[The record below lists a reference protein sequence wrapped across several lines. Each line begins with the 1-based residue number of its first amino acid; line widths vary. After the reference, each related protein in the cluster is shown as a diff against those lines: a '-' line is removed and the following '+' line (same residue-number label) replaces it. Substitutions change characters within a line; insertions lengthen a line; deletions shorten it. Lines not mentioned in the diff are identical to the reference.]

1 MIFVTIW
8 KIANKI
14 GYFRRT
20 LIHNGQA
27 NAFSK
32 IMIDMPL
39 LKIQNPY
46 CIFCLTPH
54 CTYSWSFNQ
63 KMKNKKFRF
72 IFPTRYQV
80 KFTYIVQ
87 NSCHLSPGFKSDTI
101 HFTESSKAKLGM
113 YIFLWAENIGIYVC
127 YLFYSKVWPIITLRI
142 RMRLQ
147 IFGSEFTY
155 HVSPPGDAT

>member
-1 MIFVTIW
+1 MIFVIW
-8 KIANKI
+8 KVANKI

-54 CTYSWSFNQ
+54 YI

-72 IFPTRYQV
+72 IFPTPYQV

-87 NSCHLSPGFKSDTI
+87 NSCHLSPGFKSDTV
-101 HFTESSKAKLGM
+101 HFTESSKAKLGTF
-113 YIFLWAENIGIYVC
+113 FLWAENIGIYVC
-127 YLFYSKVWPIITLRI
+127 YL
-142 RMRLQ
+142 
-147 IFGSEFTY
+147 
-155 HVSPPGDAT
+155 

>member
-1 MIFVTIW
+1 MIFVIW
-8 KIANKI
+8 KVANKI

-46 CIFCLTPH
+46 CIFCLTAH

-127 YLFYSKVWPIITLRI
+127 YLFYSKVWPIIPLRI